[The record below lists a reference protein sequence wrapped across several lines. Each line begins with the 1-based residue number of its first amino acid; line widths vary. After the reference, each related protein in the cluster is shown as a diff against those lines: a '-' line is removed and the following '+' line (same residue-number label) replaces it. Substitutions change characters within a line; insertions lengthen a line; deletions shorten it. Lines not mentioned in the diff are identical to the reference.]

1 MKRKK
6 ISPTKSKKGE
16 WTEASH
22 FILREN
28 WTWIHPK
35 YLIIIISEGND
46 GLNYNR
52 MTNRV
57 KWGFHLKFGIVMQ
70 NICSFSESENRCA
83 GSAPCRETPGTSK
96 SQKEKGVD
104 VRDVSLKV
112 VHFVCA
118 CVCPCHIQ
126 VSGYHSW
133 SHITDVSFVVVCCLN
148 GCSCVSHPVHTWA
161 DGRFQFRWGNKI
173 AGLVFKSRAVLW
185 RFATKLWSYTHVK
198 SFLSNVARFVFL
210 WFLFNLSR
218 CDI

>member
-57 KWGFHLKFGIVMQ
+57 KKDDFTLSLGSWCKTSARSARVKTGVQDRLH
-70 NICSFSESENRCA
+70 A
-83 GSAPCRETPGTSK
+83 GRHRAQASHRKKRVKLCW
-96 SQKEKGVD
+96 
-104 VRDVSLKV
+104 
-112 VHFVCA
+112 
-118 CVCPCHIQ
+118 CVQ

-133 SHITDVSFVVVCCLN
+133 SHITGVSFVVVCCLN

-173 AGLVFKSRAVLW
+173 ARLVFKSRAVLW
-185 RFATKLWSYTHVK
+185 RFATKLWSYTHFK

>member
-16 WTEASH
+16 WTQASQ

-46 GLNYNR
+46 GLQQDDKSCKKGR
-52 MTNRV
+52 
-57 KWGFHLKFGIVMQ
+57 FHFKFGIVMQ

-83 GSAPCRETPGTSK
+83 GSDRKKRVKLCW
-96 SQKEKGVD
+96 
-104 VRDVSLKV
+104 
-112 VHFVCA
+112 
-118 CVCPCHIQ
+118 CVQ

-185 RFATKLWSYTHVK
+185 RFATKLWSYTHFK

>member
-1 MKRKK
+1 MGISLEVWDRDAEHLLVQREWKQVCRIGSMQGDTGHKQVTERK
-6 ISPTKSKKGE
+6 
-16 WTEASH
+16 
-22 FILREN
+22 
-28 WTWIHPK
+28 
-35 YLIIIISEGND
+35 
-46 GLNYNR
+46 
-52 MTNRV
+52 
-57 KWGFHLKFGIVMQ
+57 
-70 NICSFSESENRCA
+70 
-83 GSAPCRETPGTSK
+83 GSNC
-96 SQKEKGVD
+96 VD

-118 CVCPCHIQ
+118 CVCPCYIQ

-185 RFATKLWSYTHVK
+185 RFATKLWSYTHFK